1 MYVYRNIES
10 SSRNHS
16 CSGEAESIASSECVS
31 VALVIQHL
39 KCTHRIILPSVA
51 SLAVP
56 YFSTLSHKRHD
67 FRKKI
72 VKHKVMFFFSVK
84 FLSETFLV
92 LRRIQRYIVINVRT
106 SSCIVP
112 VILLRF

>member
-1 MYVYRNIES
+1 MYVYRSIEA
-10 SSRNHS
+10 SSRSHS
-16 CSGEAESIASSECVS
+16 CSGEAESIASSECVC

-39 KCTHRIILPSVA
+39 KFMHRILLPSVA
-51 SLAVP
+51 CLAVP

-67 FRKKI
+67 FRKNV
-72 VKHKVMFFFSVK
+72 VKHKVIFLFSVK

-92 LRRIQRYIVINVRT
+92 LRRIQRYIVINVRM